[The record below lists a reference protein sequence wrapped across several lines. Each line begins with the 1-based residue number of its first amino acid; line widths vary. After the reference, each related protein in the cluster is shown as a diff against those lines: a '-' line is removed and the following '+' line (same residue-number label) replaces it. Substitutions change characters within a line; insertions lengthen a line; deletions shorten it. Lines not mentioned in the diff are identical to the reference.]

1 MHRGITLY
9 AIIMKSKFTYVGI
22 RVVDLQE
29 SMDFYTKLLG
39 MKVAGR
45 GKVEQTR
52 GETVALASQEGD
64 FILELNY
71 YEKGSP
77 YCTKYEVGEGL
88 DHLAFGVDDLDKALK
103 EAKLAGYPTV
113 LEMKAD
119 GGRWAYIE
127 DPNGIWIEL
136 FTSAST

>member
-1 MHRGITLY
+1 
-9 AIIMKSKFTYVGI
+9 MKTKFTYVGI
-22 RVVDLQE
+22 RVVDLQK
-29 SMDFYTKLLG
+29 SIDFYTKLLG
-39 MKVAGR
+39 MKIAGR
-45 GKVEQTR
+45 GKVEQTK
-52 GETVALASQEGD
+52 GETVALVSQEGG
-64 FILELNY
+64 FILELNC

-103 EAKLAGYPTV
+103 EAKLAGHPTV
-113 LEMKAD
+113 CEIKGE

-136 FTSAST
+136 FASSST